1 MNLDLNEEQKL
12 IQDTAREFAQAELE
26 PVAASLDQQDDED
39 LFHANLKKL
48 AELGFMGLNIS
59 DEYGGSEAGVVAF
72 SVAMTEIAR
81 ALSYNAVTL

>member
-12 IQDTAREFAQAELE
+12 IQDTAREFAQAELA

-39 LFHANLKKL
+39 LFHENLKKL

-59 DEYGGSEAGVVAF
+59 DEYGGAEAGVVAF
-72 SVAMTEIAR
+72 SAAMTEIAR
-81 ALSYNAVTL
+81 A